1 MIVNPATTLLVRVAN
16 STGDGV
22 AAAVTATSSPVSS
35 CYILPVRL
43 ILEKS
48 LENSHHP
55 FYQLIHHERVVPAG
69 FMESPRPMDLFEEA
83 LSSHGR
89 IYEPSLVDLIQEGVP
104 DGIREHRDAVKT
116 SNRRHYRILN
126 DFYR

>member
-1 MIVNPATTLLVRVAN
+1 MILNPATTLLVLVAN

-22 AAAVTATSSPVSS
+22 GAAVTATSSPVSS

-55 FYQLIHHERVVPAG
+55 FYQLMHHERVVPAG
-69 FMESPRPMDLFEEA
+69 FMESPRPMDLSEE
-83 LSSHGR
+83 SHGR

-104 DGIREHRDAVKT
+104 DLIREHRDAVKT
-116 SNRRHYRILN
+116 RNQ
-126 DFYR
+126 